1 MVKLYERVKI
11 MITKILEKLTNEKS
25 CCKRCLGRAVD
36 PKPDFNEIDYSLRI
50 AEQLPEEILNKS
62 VEPELCDICMGI
74 VEKSIA
80 TMEKIIHQLEKREFD
95 SFLVG
100 VKLHNSLQKSDS
112 IWKAYEVIPRYL
124 KVEIAREISLRITE
138 RTNKSYQTQLP
149 DITIL
154 INAKSTPRFDLQ
166 VKSIFILGKYKK
178 LKRGIPQTKWPCT
191 HCKGRG
197 CGECNDS
204 GQQYPYTV
212 EGLVSEPFGRMA
224 DTKITSFHGAGRED
238 IDALMLGTGR
248 PFVLELKKPYIRN
261 IDIIKASEEVNRS
274 DKVQITHIQLCE
286 KDIVKKIKA
295 EAPSSF
301 KVYRAK
307 VELLNPA
314 NSELIAKLEDLGK
327 NPIPL
332 NQQTPHRVSHR
343 RADKIRNKTIYRV
356 DIISSKE
363 NELELRIKAQG
374 GAYIKEFISGDDG
387 RTDPCISSILQNNA
401 ICTELD
407 VLEVDDKELF

>member
-1 MVKLYERVKI
+1 
-11 MITKILEKLTNEKS
+11 MITKILDKLTNEIS
-25 CCKRCLGRAVD
+25 CCKRCLGRVVD
-36 PKPDFNEIDYSLRI
+36 PKPDFNEIDFSLRVV
-50 AEQLPEEILNKS
+50 EQLPEDILNKS
-62 VEPELCDICMGI
+62 VEHEQCDICMGI

-80 TMEKIIHQLEKREFD
+80 IMDKIIHQLEKREFD

-100 VKLHNSLQKSDS
+100 VKLHNSIQKSDS
-112 IWKAYEVIPRYL
+112 IWKSYEVVPRSL
-124 KVEIAREISLRITE
+124 KVEIAREISLRIMD
-138 RTNKSYQTQLP
+138 RTDKSYKTQLP

-166 VKSIFILGKYKK
+166 VKSIFILGKYNKM
-178 LKRGIPQTKWPCT
+178 KRGIPQTKWPCT

-197 CGECNDS
+197 CRECNDS

-212 EGLVSEPFGRMA
+212 EGLVSEPFSRMA

-261 IDIIKASEEVNRS
+261 IDIIKASEEVNKS

-286 KDIVKKIKA
+286 KDIIKKIKG
-295 EAPSSF
+295 EAPNSF

-307 VELLNPA
+307 VHLSNPA
-314 NSELIAKLEDLGK
+314 NSELITKLEEMGK
-327 NPIPL
+327 QPIQL

-343 RADKIRNKTIYRV
+343 RADKIRDKTIYGV
-356 DIISSKE
+356 EIISSDN
-363 NELELRIKAQG
+363 NELELKIRAQG
-374 GAYIKEFISGDDG
+374 GAYIKEFISGDEG
-387 RTDPCISSILQNNA
+387 RTEPCISSILQNNA
-401 ICTELD
+401 VCTELD